1 MPNPASVTTSKNV
14 IYLLGQPIYNEDGMA
29 DSPVIPGM
37 LVEGFN
43 GLVPNTRAAARIEV
57 AVALERE
64 EMGKGIDWPYQIG
77 DTVKVGVFHRGAR
90 FLGILESGIAI
101 NEGDFV
107 TGAGTA
113 GLLNVGSSANAVGR
127 SLETLA
133 ADATRRVRVEVV

>member
-29 DSPVIPGM
+29 DSPIIPGM

-43 GLVPNTRAAARIEV
+43 GLVPNTRAAARTEV

-64 EMGKGIDWPYQIG
+64 EMGKDITSPYQIG

-90 FLGILESGIAI
+90 FLGILESGIAV
-101 NEGDFV
+101 NEGDIL
-107 TGAGTA
+107 TGAATA
-113 GLLNVGSSANAVGR
+113 GCLNVGSSANGIGR

-133 ADATRRVRVEVV
+133 ADATRRVRVEVI

>member
-29 DSPVIPGM
+29 DSPIIPGM

-43 GLVPNTRAAARIEV
+43 GLVPNSRSAARIEV

-64 EMGKGIDWPYQIG
+64 EMGKDITSPYQIG

-90 FLGILESGIAI
+90 FLGILESGIAV
-101 NEGDFV
+101 NEGDLL
-107 TGAGTA
+107 TGAGTP
-113 GLLNVGSSANAVGR
+113 GLLNVGSSANAIGR
-127 SLETLA
+127 ALETLA
-133 ADATRRVRVEVV
+133 VGTTRRVRVEVI

>member
-1 MPNPASVTTSKNV
+1 MPNPASVTTSKNT

-29 DSPVIPGM
+29 DSPIIPGM
-37 LVEGFN
+37 LVKGFN
-43 GLVPNTRAAARIEV
+43 GLVPNNRAAVRVEA

-64 EMGKGIDWPYQIG
+64 EMGRSIDAPYQVG

-90 FLGILESGIAI
+90 FLGILESGIAV

-107 TGAGTA
+107 TGSAVAGCLA
-113 GLLNVGSSANAVGR
+113 VGTGANAIGR

-133 ADATRRVRVEVV
+133 VGTTRRVRVEVI